1 MAHLSIDGLTG
12 RRKKQGFT
20 QAQVT
25 DARARLSANA
35 SDPVSFKYELLLLFA
50 KNQLSVAIA
59 APLMAVVIGA
69 AVIVLQGWTVVT
81 FWLAAVFIVQ
91 GIMLGLCERFEDL
104 PGHTADV
111 AVLGRRFC
119 YVEILGGVVWAAPI
133 LFTWVDGNTTAQ
145 VFVFAITIIMIAIRV
160 NLASQALILVYAGT
174 LPLVVALTARL
185 VAAGEPWHLALAGIA
200 VAAELYFVWLA
211 RRLNQ
216 TTVAMVA
223 FRAQKDA
230 LIAELEEA
238 RTVAEQARAHAE
250 DANLA
255 KSRFLAT
262 MSHELRTPLNA
273 ILGFSEVM
281 HTELMGKH
289 SVPVYREY
297 AGDIHRSGQHLLNLI
312 SEILD
317 LSRIE
322 AGRYTVEEAAVDCA
336 EIGADC
342 HQLMRIKAREKHLKV
357 VEEFDPDLPKLWGD
371 ARSVRQIWLNLLSN
385 AIKFTPPKGTITLG
399 ARRAEDDGFCLYVR
413 DTGPGIAEEEI
424 PRILSTFGQGALA
437 RTHDEQG
444 AGLGLPIVK
453 ALAELHG
460 ATLQVA
466 SQLRQGT
473 EMSVHFP
480 ASRILAP

>member
-1 MAHLSIDGLTG
+1 MADISADRLTG
-12 RRKKQGFT
+12 PQRGLGFT
-20 QAQVT
+20 QANVA
-25 DARARLSANA
+25 DARARLSVRA
-35 SDPVSFKYELLLLFA
+35 SDPASFQYELLLLFA
-50 KNQLSVAIA
+50 KNQLAVAIA
-59 APLMAVVIGA
+59 APLMAVAIGVA
-69 AVIVLQGWTVVT
+69 MIVLQDWAVVT
-81 FWLAAVFIVQ
+81 FWLGAVFIVQ
-91 GIMLGLCERFEDL
+91 GIMLGLCERFERL

-111 AVLGRRFC
+111 SLWGRRFVV
-119 YVEILGGVVWAAPI
+119 VEALGGTVWAAPI
-133 LFTWVDGNTTAQ
+133 LFAWIADNTTAQ

-160 NLASQALILVYAGT
+160 NLASQALVLVYAGT
-174 LPLVVALTARL
+174 LPLVVAVSARL
-185 VAAGEPWHLALAGIA
+185 IAAGETWHLALAGIA
-200 VAAELYFVWLA
+200 VAAEFYFVWLA

-223 FRAQKDA
+223 FRAEKDA
-230 LIAELEEA
+230 AIADLEEA
-238 RTVAEQARAHAE
+238 RAFAEQARAHAE

-255 KSRFLAT
+255 KSKFLAT

-281 HTELMGKH
+281 HSELMGKH
-289 SVPVYREY
+289 TVEAYREY
-297 AGDIHRSGQHLLNLI
+297 SGDIHRSGQHLLNLI

-322 AGRYTVEEAAVDCA
+322 AGRYDFDESAVDCA

-342 HQLMRIKAREKHLKV
+342 HKLMRIKAQEKNLKLI
-357 VEEFDPDLPKLWGD
+357 EEFAPGLPSLWGD
-371 ARSVRQIWLNLLSN
+371 ARAVRQIWLNLLSN
-385 AIKFTPPKGTITLG
+385 AIKFTPADGTVTMG
-399 ARRAEDDGFCLYVR
+399 ARRTKDGGIALYVG

-437 RTHDEQG
+437 RTHKEQG

-460 ATLQVA
+460 GTLEVV

-480 ASRILAP
+480 AMRTLAP